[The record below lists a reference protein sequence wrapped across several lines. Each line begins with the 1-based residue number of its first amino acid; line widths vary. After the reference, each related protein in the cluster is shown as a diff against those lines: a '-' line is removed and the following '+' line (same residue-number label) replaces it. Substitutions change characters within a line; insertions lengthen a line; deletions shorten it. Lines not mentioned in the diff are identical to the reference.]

1 MALRTRLHAA
11 IGAPRRGRASALRRR
26 LASERGFAVPTVLL
40 MLVAAMGVASV
51 AVMTSIQAQS
61 GTVRDQGSKSALA
74 VAESGVQQALLYY
87 NRGAS
92 PCEPA
97 AEGEWCGPVT
107 GMSVN
112 GGDVAYWTRLSN
124 SEECEVVEVGGCVEI
139 VSQGTVG
146 GVTRRVDVFASSL
159 QSQDSSPPQ
168 PFSTAGVLS
177 YESIT
182 VASNSTIHTG
192 TATNGN
198 ILLTGN
204 ARLCGPASVGVGKE
218 VNTENNS
225 DHYSDAECTTLT
237 ESELE
242 EELTLPP
249 VNQGDAVTEN
259 DNDRFFEQDV
269 VTAEHGN
276 SYDACWSGFDAGG
289 EPTGDCG
296 EERELKVDNNAVL
309 TLGGSVYSFCKLT
322 MLSNSSLRVQAGEDV
337 TIYIDSP
344 EACGYQS
351 GVTQLDLDSNS
362 RITSAT
368 GEPISVAILVVGSE
382 SLETNILLN
391 SNTSVN
397 GPCDQNFVVYAPRS
411 DVTLNSNTKFCGAIA
426 GKSVHLDQNA
436 EIWSASSSDEFTLP
450 GSEFPP
456 TAPHYEPFR
465 YVECSAAAASAP
477 DDGC

>member
-1 MALRTRLHAA
+1 MAPLSRLHIAMGAAFPRQAGALRCH
-11 IGAPRRGRASALRRR
+11 IV
-26 LASERGFAVPTVLL
+26 SERGFAVPTVLL

-51 AVMTSIQAQS
+51 AVMTSIQGQS

-74 VAESGVQQALLYY
+74 VAESGVEQALLYY

-124 SEECEVVEVGGCVEI
+124 AEECEVVEVGGCVEI
-139 VSQGTVG
+139 VSRGTVG
-146 GVTRRVDVFASSL
+146 GVARRVDVFASSL
-159 QSQDSSPPQ
+159 QSQDSSPPI

-177 YESIT
+177 LESMGLD
-182 VASNSTIHTG
+182 SNSTIHTG

-204 ARLCGPASVGVGKE
+204 ARLCGPASVGIGKE
-218 VNTENNS
+218 VDTQNNS
-225 DHYSDAECTTLT
+225 EHYSDSQCTTVAPG
-237 ESELE
+237 ELE
-242 EELTLPP
+242 EELTLPL

-259 DNDRFFEQDV
+259 DNDRFFEEDV
-269 VTAEHGN
+269 VTGN
-276 SYDACWSGFDAGG
+276 KADACWNGVDATG
-289 EPTGDCG
+289 EAANCG
-296 EERELKVDNNAVL
+296 ERELKVQHNSAV

-322 MLSNSSLRVQAGEDV
+322 LLNNSALYVEAGEDV
-337 TIYIDSP
+337 TIYFDSP
-344 EACGYQS
+344 KACNQPS
-351 GVTQLDLDSNS
+351 GVIQIELQSNS
-362 RITSAT
+362 RVTSAT
-368 GEPISVAILVVGSE
+368 GEPISVAMLVVGSDT
-382 SLETNILLN
+382 LETNVLLN

-397 GPCDQNFVVYAPRS
+397 GPCEQNFVVYAPRS
-411 DVTLNSNTKFCGAIA
+411 NVELDSNSRFCGAIA
-426 GKSVHLDQNA
+426 GRSVHLDSNA
-436 EIWSASSSDEFTLP
+436 EIWSASGSEEFTLP

-465 YVECSAAAASAP
+465 YVECSAVAASAP